1 MQELEELRVQMG
13 KEARREKRGA
23 ELESGG
29 GKRGDEQRG
38 SRCVR
43 HDQASLEPPPKLN
56 RFLNGLI
63 ITTYE
68 FF

>member
-29 GKRGDEQRG
+29 EKRGDEQRG
-38 SRCVR
+38 SRCAR
-43 HDQASLEPPPKLN
+43 HDMLPLNLSQSLID
-56 RFLNGLI
+56 F
-63 ITTYE
+63 
-68 FF
+68 